1 MAGKSPREASENF
14 AYYLR
19 ETLNCVT
26 DQELLAF
33 QESDKIHKLTFKT
46 PAVLASGH
54 GTDYYL
60 SVSQA
65 FTIVATTDRQFKAH
79 SREYSYI
86 FSDSDTVSHHGIV
99 SYHWHPHISDLRD
112 PHLHL
117 YVRRH
122 AESSRTENI
131 IPRAHFPTSRVCLED
146 FVWLLIKYYDINPL
160 QEKWKSILKK
170 NKAAFAKGATWVVA
184 HPSP

>member
-14 AYYLR
+14 AFYLR

-26 DQELLAF
+26 DQELLAY
-33 QESDKIHKLTFKT
+33 QESDKIHKITFKD
-46 PAVLASGH
+46 PAVIKSKDE
-54 GTDYYL
+54 TKYYL

-65 FTIVATTDRQFKAH
+65 FTIVSHGENEFKAH

-86 FSDSDTVSHHGIV
+86 FSDSDTISNHGIV

-117 YVRRH
+117 HVNRYTGFTK
-122 AESSRTENI
+122 TEKI
-131 IPRAHFPTSRVCLED
+131 IPRAHYPTSRVCLED
-146 FVWLLIKYYDINPL
+146 FVWLLIQYYEIKPL
-160 QEKWKSILKK
+160 DRKWKSILKK
-170 NKAAFAKGATWVVA
+170 NKAAFAKGATWFVA
-184 HPSP
+184 HP